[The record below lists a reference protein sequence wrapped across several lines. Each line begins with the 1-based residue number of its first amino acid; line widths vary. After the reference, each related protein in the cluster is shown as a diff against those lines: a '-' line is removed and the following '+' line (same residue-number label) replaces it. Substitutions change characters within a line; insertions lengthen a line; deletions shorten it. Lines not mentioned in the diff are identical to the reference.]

1 MSEKAEARAAKRA
14 AKAEA
19 RAAKQAAKKARQAA
33 RRSTGSF
40 RERLQESWIELK
52 ESPGRSFLQAL
63 GVMLGVA
70 SVLGGFSISDS
81 QRQQTERIFARIG
94 GIDKLNV
101 LPTDV
106 VNQGTPSALQTANLG
121 LRLDDATRGGELP
134 TAKGVNAVSVL
145 KQARVRVRSEF
156 ADEERDINGIGADY
170 IAMNGYEIEQGRA
183 FSSSDME
190 SGAPVAILGS
200 IAASELFPTGDIV
213 GKPIRIG
220 AVPVT
225 VIGVFREKVF
235 RFREGQQNIFAWRNR
250 IVAVP
255 AGLISGR
262 MQGDD
267 YHRLDRVTFR
277 VPDLTAMVDF
287 SKELSSLVT
296 VNHRLQEDFRL
307 DNVKKRLER
316 QLSQGDV
323 YNVIFML
330 SGVLALIGGGMV
342 NVNIQLAS
350 LKERVREVGVKMALG
365 ASGREIF
372 KSFMTEAL
380 LLTLLG
386 SFSGYVIGIAFS
398 WTITKSIGIPL
409 SLAPKSF
416 IFATL
421 MAVVFGFL
429 FALYPAAK
437 ASRQSPMEA
446 LRYE

>member
-1 MSEKAEARAAKRA
+1 MRLWRRKGRGEGGDEPRKPKRAKRPKVA
-14 AKAEA
+14 GSK
-19 RAAKQAAKKARQAA
+19 
-33 RRSTGSF
+33 GSF

-70 SVLGGFSISDS
+70 SVLGGFSIADS

-101 LPTDV
+101 LPKDV
-106 VNQGTPSALQTANLG
+106 VNDGTPSALQTANLG
-121 LRLDDATRGGELP
+121 LRLDDANRGELLP
-134 TAKGVNAVSVL
+134 TAKGVNATSIQ
-145 KQARVRVRSEF
+145 KQARARVRSEF
-156 ADEERDINGIGADY
+156 TDEERDISGIGADY
-170 IAMNGYEIEQGRA
+170 IAMNGYEIEEGRS
-183 FSSSDME
+183 FSTNDME
-190 SGAPVAILGS
+190 IGAPVAILGRV
-200 IAASELFPTGDIV
+200 AAADIFPTGEIV
-213 GKPIRIG
+213 GKQIRIG
-220 AVPVT
+220 DIPVT

-255 AGLISGR
+255 AALISNR

-267 YHRLDRVTFR
+267 YNRLQRITFR
-277 VPDLTAMVDF
+277 IPDLKAMTDF
-287 SKELSSLVT
+287 SKELQSLVT
-296 VNHRLQEDFRL
+296 VNHRLQDDFRL
-307 DNVKKRLER
+307 DDVKKRLER
-316 QLSQGDV
+316 QLSQGQV

-386 SFSGYVIGIAFS
+386 AVSGYAIGIAFS

-409 SLAPKSF
+409 ALAPKSF
-416 IFATL
+416 ILATA

>member
-1 MSEKAEARAAKRA
+1 MRLWRRKDDDGEPKKAKRA
-14 AKAEA
+14 K
-19 RAAKQAAKKARQAA
+19 RPKPQASK
-33 RRSTGSF
+33 GSF

-52 ESPGRSFLQAL
+52 EAPGRSFLQAL

-70 SVLGGFSISDS
+70 SVLGGFSIADS

-101 LPTDV
+101 LPKDI
-106 VNQGTPSALQTANLG
+106 VNDGTPSALQTANLG
-121 LRLDDATRGGELP
+121 LRLDDANRGGTLP
-134 TAKGVNAVSVL
+134 TAKGVNATSVQN
-145 KQARVRVRSEF
+145 QARARVRSEF
-156 ADEERDINGIGADY
+156 TDEERDISGIGADY
-170 IAMNGYEIEQGRA
+170 VAMNGYEIEQGRG
-183 FSSSDME
+183 FSANDME
-190 SGAPVAILGS
+190 IGAPVAILGS
-200 IAASELFPTGDIV
+200 NAAADLFPTGDIV

-220 AVPVT
+220 DVPVT

-255 AGLISGR
+255 VALISNR
-262 MQGDD
+262 MQGDE
-267 YHRLDRVTFR
+267 YNRLQRITFR
-277 VPDLTAMVDF
+277 IPDLKAMTDF
-287 SKELSSLVT
+287 SKELTSLVT
-296 VNHRLQEDFRL
+296 VNHRLQDDFRL
-307 DNVKKRLER
+307 DDVKKRLER

-386 SFSGYVIGIAFS
+386 AFSGYAIGIAFS

-416 IFATL
+416 IFATA